1 VLSAALYPSA
11 RRLFAGD
18 RAKLGR
24 QTEGVEAKR
33 EQHVLAAG
41 PAEARVRIPDR
52 IAAYVP
58 NMDVPRGERGRGL
71 YVLTSPIPAYLG
83 GAERVALLPRGLAT
97 DLDCLRVIAGEIV
110 VAHATENTQG
120 TRRIYR
126 GMASG
131 PVAMLVRHDCKD
143 SSMEVEIGRG
153 KQGRRA
159 YGFDDIAIVPSR
171 RTRDPDDIDI
181 SWKLGPYQFELPM
194 MASAMDG
201 VVSPETAAIVGRL
214 GGLAVLNLE
223 GIFTRYEDAAE
234 QLERIA
240 RLPKDVATR
249 EMQEIYSQPVIPELI
264 AQRIREIK
272 EQKVVVAASLTPQ
285 RVLDYH
291 ELALEAGLD
300 VLVIQGTVVSG
311 EHVSTVSEPLNL
323 KEFIPSLDV
332 PVVVGGCAS
341 YQTGLHLMRT
351 GAAGVLV
358 GVGPGAACTTR
369 GVLGIGVPQ
378 ATAIADVA
386 HARSTHMLETGEYC
400 QVIADGGMRNGGD
413 VSKAIALGADAVM
426 IGSPLARA
434 HEAPGRGFHW
444 GMATFHPTLPRGAR
458 VATTR
463 NGTLE
468 EILVGPARENDGTFN
483 LFGGLRTSMAT
494 CGHKDL
500 AEFNRAEVVIA
511 PSLQTEG
518 KQLQREQSV
527 GMGSNGKAAE
537 LVND

>member
-1 VLSAALYPSA
+1 V
-11 RRLFAGD
+11 
-18 RAKLGR
+18 
-24 QTEGVEAKR
+24 
-33 EQHVLAAG
+33 
-41 PAEARVRIPDR
+41 
-52 IAAYVP
+52 
-58 NMDVPRGERGRGL
+58 RGL
-71 YVLTSPIPAYLG
+71 
-83 GAERVALLPRGLAT
+83 
-97 DLDCLRVIAGEIV
+97 
-110 VAHATENTQG
+110 
-120 TRRIYR
+120 
-126 GMASG
+126 
-131 PVAMLVRHDCKD
+131 LVRGDCED
-143 SSMEVEIGRG
+143 MTMEIEIGRG
-153 KQGRRA
+153 KKARRA

-201 VVSPETAAIVGRL
+201 VVSPTTAGIVGRL

-223 GIFTRYEDAAE
+223 GIFTRYEDAEE
-234 QLERIA
+234 QLQRIS

-249 EMQEIYSQPVIPELI
+249 EMQDIYREPVKPELI
-264 AQRIREIK
+264 AQRIKEIK
-272 EQKVVVAASLTPQ
+272 QHKVVVAASLTPQ
-285 RVLDYH
+285 RVLDHY
-291 ELALEAGLD
+291 ELAMEAGLD

-323 KEFIPSLDV
+323 KEFIPSLEV

-341 YQTGLHLMRT
+341 YHTGLHLMRT

-458 VATTR
+458 VATTQ

-511 PSLQTEG
+511 PALQTEG
-518 KQLQREQSV
+518 KQLQRDQAV
-527 GMGSNGKAAE
+527 GMGSNGKAAAAPE
-537 LVND
+537 GGAPHSAAHPEGRGQAGGQGPPSPAPRLSQSVNE